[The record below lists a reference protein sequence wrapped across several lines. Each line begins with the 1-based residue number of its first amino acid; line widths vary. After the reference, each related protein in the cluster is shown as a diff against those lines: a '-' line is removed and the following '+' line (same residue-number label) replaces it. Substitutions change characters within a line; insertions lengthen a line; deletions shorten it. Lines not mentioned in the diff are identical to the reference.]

1 MPKQIISTEV
11 LGCRVDVVDMAQAV
25 QTVET
30 AIHNRT
36 PLNIVTLNA
45 EMIYQAQNDRDLMR
59 LYAQA
64 GLVTPDGIGTVW
76 ALRRQ
81 GYAAAERV
89 TGIDLSD
96 RIIQLAVIRNW
107 GIFLLGGQPSVA
119 DKAAEA
125 LQIDYPG
132 LRIVGT
138 HHGYFPE
145 NNDKA
150 IVEQIRQARPEV
162 LLAAL
167 GAPKQDYWIE
177 KYLAELEVP
186 VCIGIGGSLDVWSGN
201 TKRAPAFWQRAGL
214 EWLYR
219 LISEPSRIKRQIVL
233 PMFAFKVLVNG
244 KR

>member
-11 LGCRVDVVDMAQAV
+11 LGCRVDVVDMTQAM
-25 QTVET
+25 QSVET
-30 AIHNRT
+30 AIVNRT

-45 EMIYQAQNDRDLMR
+45 EMIYQAQASKDLMR

-81 GYAAAERV
+81 GHEVKERV

-96 RIIQLAVIRNW
+96 RIIQLAALQNW
-107 GIFLLGGQPSVA
+107 GIYLLGGQPGVA
-119 DKAAEA
+119 DIATNVLRENN
-125 LQIDYPG
+125 PG

-138 HHGYFPE
+138 HHGFFSE
-145 NNDKA
+145 NDDKV
-150 IVEQIRQARPEV
+150 IVEQIRQAQPDV
-162 LLAAL
+162 LLVAL

-177 KYLAELEVP
+177 KYLADLEVP
-186 VCIGIGGSLDVWSGN
+186 VCIGVGGSLDVWSGN
-201 TKRAPAFWQRAGL
+201 VKRAPAFWRRSGL

-219 LISEPSRIKRQIVL
+219 LVSEPSRIKRQIVL
-233 PMFAFKVLVNG
+233 PLFAAKVIMQG
-244 KR
+244 KH